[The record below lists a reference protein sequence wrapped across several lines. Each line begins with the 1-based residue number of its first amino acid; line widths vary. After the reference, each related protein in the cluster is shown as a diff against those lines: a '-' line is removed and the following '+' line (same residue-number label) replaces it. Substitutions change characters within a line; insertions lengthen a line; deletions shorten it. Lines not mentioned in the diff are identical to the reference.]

1 MLEEL
6 LLDKNEYGKSGKGK
20 VVSNAFQKSYSA
32 SASTMSLK
40 FGKIPHSSE
49 KNKQQVNFWAKQ
61 PSSRAG

>member
-6 LLDKNEYGKSGKGK
+6 LLDKNEYGKSDKGK
-20 VVSNAFQKSYSA
+20 VVSNAFQKSY